1 MRLLSVPLARA
12 FAYLPLEEMT
22 LGTGIYLPRLAASL
36 VERCQFLK
44 SQRTPEEF
52 NMADGV
58 NFESGTF
65 NGLVIR
71 KLTVFPL
78 VMHLDAADS
87 TDKAQDTLLRILQ
100 WAKEEFD
107 LRYSSEMITRWAF
120 VSDITFQTE
129 FPLLERLSPIL
140 NLISKRISG
149 VILENLKENLEYRPA
164 KFWLA
169 HDPDKRSA
177 KIAPFSIEHLAL
189 SQDEENKFY
198 SEAPIP
204 TRLHLALLEE
214 LENALK
220 DKNEG

>member
-1 MRLLSVPLARA
+1 M
-12 FAYLPLEEMT
+12 EK
-22 LGTGIYLPRLAASL
+22 
-36 VERCQFLK
+36 CQFLK
-44 SQRTPEEF
+44 SPRTPEEF
-52 NMADGV
+52 NLADGV

-204 TRLHLALLEE
+204 TRHHLALLEE

>member
-44 SQRTPEEF
+44 SPRTPEEF
-52 NMADGV
+52 NLADGV

-204 TRLHLALLEE
+204 TRHHLALLEE